1 MHNIANIPQPT
12 FSLLGD
18 ADNLFAGF
26 FAPPA
31 ARGID
36 APALDIIETADG
48 YVVKAD
54 LPGVKQE
61 DLLVNVKENVLT
73 IEAETRDERD
83 AEDASVIASERRTGK
98 YRRALR
104 LGKSVDAGNIRAA
117 YHDGVLTLTLP
128 RAAEAEGRK
137 INIEAH

>member
-1 MHNIANIPQPT
+1 MYSIANIPQPN
-12 FSLLGD
+12 FNLLGD

-26 FAPPA
+26 FAPP

-61 DLLVNVKENVLT
+61 DLVVNIKENVLT
-73 IEAETRDERD
+73 IEAETRDQHAAD
-83 AEDASVIASERRTGK
+83 DASVIASERRTGK
-98 YRRALR
+98 FRRALR
-104 LGKSVDAGNIRAA
+104 LGKSVDASNIHAA

-137 INIEAH
+137 IKIEAH